1 MSEMIT
7 VKRHTL
13 LYRFLHWFIA
23 LQVLILVVTG
33 LGVSEYIPLTVLGR
47 DIARNIHI
55 IVALLWT
62 GTITFFVYYFVMSG
76 EYKWFGLSKVGQAVD
91 FFVHELEC
99 FIKGKR
105 VKSPINYDSSRR
117 KYDEKV
123 IPTEVLTW
131 WGWFVLWVV
140 MVLTGLAL
148 LFPDGFGFVN
158 RLSSGI
164 LPAFAT
170 AAMATRFIHLV
181 LAVGMVVFALIHAY
195 ASWTFGM
202 VGSMISG
209 MNKEPVSSSKS

>member
-123 IPTEVLTW
+123 IPTEVLH
-131 WGWFVLWVV
+131 GGA
-140 MVLTGLAL
+140 GL
-148 LFPDGFGFVN
+148 FCG
-158 RLSSGI
+158 LS
-164 LPAFAT
+164 
-170 AAMATRFIHLV
+170 
-181 LAVGMVVFALIHAY
+181 
-195 ASWTFGM
+195 WC
-202 VGSMISG
+202 
-209 MNKEPVSSSKS
+209 